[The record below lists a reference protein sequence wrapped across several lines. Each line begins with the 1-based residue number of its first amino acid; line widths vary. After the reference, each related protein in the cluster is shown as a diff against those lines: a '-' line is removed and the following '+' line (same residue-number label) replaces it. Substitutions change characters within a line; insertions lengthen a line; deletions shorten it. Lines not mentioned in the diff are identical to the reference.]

1 MWAARRAGAS
11 TAASSAWHQWRSS
24 GAAAMMGVGVGAGCC
39 GGFCSSRSAS
49 AAAASSAAATP
60 PSFKLACIQ
69 LSVGADKEAN
79 LASAKAKVAAAAA
92 AGAELVMLPE
102 IFNSPYS
109 NDAFPVYAEELPPA
123 TPIEAGKS
131 PSATMLREA
140 AREHNIFLVGGSV
153 PEREGDR
160 IFNTCM
166 VFGPT
171 GELVAKH
178 RKTHL
183 FDIDIP
189 GKMTF
194 KESETLTGGNQ
205 LTLFEGPHGV
215 KAGVA
220 ICYDMRFPEMA
231 QIAQQEG
238 ARVMLY
244 PAAFNTTTGP
254 HHWELLQRAR
264 AIDNLIFVATA
275 SPARSESPEGYQA
288 WGHSTVVDPWGE
300 VVATTEHTEDIVYAQ
315 LDFGRQDEVRGQI
328 PILTQKR
335 TDVFSPAIHLNDE
348 ALALGKL

>member
-1 MWAARRAGAS
+1 MAALRHS
-11 TAASSAWHQWRSS
+11 Y
-24 GAAAMMGVGVGAGCC
+24 V
-39 GGFCSSRSAS
+39 
-49 AAAASSAAATP
+49 
-60 PSFKLACIQ
+60 SFLC
-69 LSVGADKEAN
+69 LSVCLGA
-79 LASAKAKVAAAAA
+79 LLSRCCIYIVR
-92 AGAELVMLPE
+92 
-102 IFNSPYS
+102 SRYS

-123 TPIEAGKS
+123 TPIDAGKS
-131 PSATMLREA
+131 PSATMLRA
-140 AREHNIFLVGGSV
+140 AAKEHGIFLVGGSV

-160 IFNTCM
+160 LFNTCM
-166 VFGPT
+166 IFGPT
-171 GELVAKH
+171 GELLAKH

-238 ARVMLY
+238 ARIMLY

-264 AIDNLIFVATA
+264 AIDNLMFVATA
-275 SPARSESPEGYQA
+275 SPARSESSEGYQA

-300 VVATTEHTEDIVYAQ
+300 VIATTEHTADIVYAQ
-315 LDFGRQDEVRGQI
+315 LDFGRQDEVRRQI
-328 PILTQKR
+328 PILNQKR

-348 ALALGKL
+348 ALAMGKL